1 MHFHSNLCAYLFN
14 LQPMEESP
22 AAVEQFALQN
32 TQGEAT
38 SSNELPTL
46 HLGQQKEAEFGK
58 QLPTPLSQHEDSKN
72 SEPP

>member
-1 MHFHSNLCAYLFN
+1 
-14 LQPMEESP
+14 
-22 AAVEQFALQN
+22 VEQFALQN

-58 QLPTPLSQHEDSKN
+58 QLPTLLSQHEDSKN